1 MPDSIP
7 MILVSSHFQKI
18 KPISN
23 FNSEKLFLM
32 VDLDRCI
39 HCGVCGIGCAM
50 EKEEN
55 YPRTIFF
62 TKKHPKQNTVT
73 APIHLPCSCR
83 YCLTPCTYYDF
94 YNFWVI
100 CPEESLKHVESQP
113 AESCDQCLT
122 RLKRGFW
129 PSCATRC
136 SMKAIYF
143 GTLNDLQNAIRE
155 KNWRGFG
162 ELIL

>member
-94 YNFWVI
+94 YNFSI
-100 CPEESLKHVESQP
+100 SFK
-113 AESCDQCLT
+113 SCSFFKFIIITPRWFRPISRLPQFFYFVACQNPYQLT
-122 RLKRGFW
+122 
-129 PSCATRC
+129 
-136 SMKAIYF
+136 
-143 GTLNDLQNAIRE
+143 
-155 KNWRGFG
+155 
-162 ELIL
+162 